1 MKVRYAAALALGCAL
16 LSGCWDGVK
25 EAALTP
31 DDPCR
36 SVSPG
41 GGRITAC
48 EQFRAVSDKNA
59 LLDDYR
65 KCVDA
70 NAKDPTRCSAI
81 LQGLNAYSVNI
92 GKNADP
98 TK

>member
-1 MKVRYAAALALGCAL
+1 MNLRHAAALALGCAL
-16 LSGCWDGVK
+16 LSGCWAEVK
-25 EAALTP
+25 EAALTA

-36 SVSPG
+36 SVTPG
-41 GGRITAC
+41 GSRITTC
-48 EQFRAVSDKNA
+48 EQLRAVSNKNA

-81 LQGLNAYSVNI
+81 LQGLNAYSVNV
-92 GKNADP
+92 GENQTP